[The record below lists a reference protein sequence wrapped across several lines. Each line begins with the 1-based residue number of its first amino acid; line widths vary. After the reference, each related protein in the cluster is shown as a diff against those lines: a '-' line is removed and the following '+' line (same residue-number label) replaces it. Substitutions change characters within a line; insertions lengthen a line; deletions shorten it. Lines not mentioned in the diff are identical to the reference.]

1 MKLKSFEKITKI
13 YKPLARLTK
22 GKKKKEGKKEET
34 EDVKYRSCKID
45 TTEIRRIIRDYE

>member
-22 GKKKKEGKKEET
+22 GKKKKRAKKR
-34 EDVKYRSCKID
+34 KQKM
-45 TTEIRRIIRDYE
+45 